1 MSDSND
7 KPKLHIEGDWKS
19 EVQAEK
25 QRLAEQKQGDK
36 PKIEV
41 PKGDSDWK
49 AQARAEKERLAQ
61 QAAEA
66 GDQGADGRQMPPA
79 DFKTLIS
86 TMVTQAMMALGA
98 IPDPQTG
105 QRYVILDLARHHIDM
120 LGVLEEKTKG
130 NRDEEEE
137 QMITQTLHELRLY
150 YVQISKAAAEGRL
163 GPAPGSEGGPAATGG
178 GAAGQPGGP
187 IV

>member
-1 MSDSND
+1 MSDSNE

-25 QRLAEQKQGDK
+25 QRLVDESKAEDSAS
-36 PKIEV
+36 KIEA

-49 AQARAEKERLAQ
+49 AQARAEKEKLAK
-61 QAAEA
+61 QAEEA
-66 GDQGADGRQMPPA
+66 GEGQAGGREMPPA
-79 DFKTLIS
+79 DFRTLIS

-98 IPDPQTG
+98 IPDPQSG

-130 NRDEEEE
+130 NLDEEEQ
-137 QMITQTLHELRLY
+137 QMITQTLHELRLHF
-150 YVQISKAAAEGRL
+150 VQISKAAAEGRL
-163 GPAPGSEGGPAATGG
+163 GPAPGSEGG
-178 GAAGQPGGP
+178 AAGQPGGP
-187 IV
+187 RGPVA

>member
-1 MSDSND
+1 MSDSNE

-25 QRLAEQKQGDK
+25 QRLTDQAKPAEPA

-49 AQARAEKERLAQ
+49 AQAKAEKEKLAR
-61 QAAEA
+61 QADEA
-66 GDQGADGRQMPPA
+66 GDEQAGGRQMPPA

-98 IPDPQTG
+98 IPDPQSG

-130 NRDEEEE
+130 NLDEEEQ
-137 QMITQTLHELRLY
+137 QMITQTLHELRLHF
-150 YVQISKAAAEGRL
+150 VQISKAAAEGRL
-163 GPAPGSEGGPAATGG
+163 GSAPGSEGGTT
-178 GAAGQPGGP
+178 GQPRGP
-187 IV
+187 VA